1 MNLHQKLIEVRKVVP
16 YIPKGNKGAQYNY
29 VSSSDVL
36 GNCIAKMNELGVLLI
51 PSVVSAKVSDSVV
64 EGLNEKGQVI
74 KRTTTYFTELSMSM
88 KLVNAEKPDEFI
100 ESPWYGQGVD
110 IAGEKGVGKALT
122 YAEKYFLLKLFNIAT
137 DKDDPDTFQ
146 QKHGIGDETP
156 PPSSGKKDTKQTT
169 TQGQTA
175 PKSTEKPTQAPTAQP
190 TSQPVEPKPEPKPS
204 LPQEPNP
211 ESNKQKANFEQ
222 VNAFYAFVQHSGA
235 NEDIVKI
242 IQDHEVPN
250 RRLANGRFNWNDVS
264 SNECTRLCSLFE
276 TGEWQ
281 SVFHSI
287 LAADESAG
295 GGKAVS

>member
-1 MNLHQKLIEVRKVVP
+1 MNLHQKLVEVRKEVP
-16 YIPKGNKGAQYNY
+16 YIPKGNKGTQYNY

-36 GNCIAKMNELGVLLI
+36 GNCINKMNELGVLLI
-51 PSVVSAKVSDSVV
+51 PSVVSAKVSESVV

-122 YAEKYFLLKLFNIAT
+122 YAEKYFFLKLFNIAT

-156 PPSSGKKDTKQTT
+156 PSSSGKKDTKQTA

-175 PKSTEKPTQAPTAQP
+175 APKSAEKPVQPP
-190 TSQPVEPKPEPKPS
+190 TSQPASQSAKPETK
-204 LPQEPNP
+204 P
-211 ESNKQKANFEQ
+211 ESESKSNVVKLNFEQ
-222 VNAFYAFVQHSGA
+222 VNAFYQAVQNSGA
-235 NEDIVKI
+235 NEAIVNI
-242 IQDHEVPN
+242 ILDYKVPN
-250 RRLANGRFNWNDVS
+250 NRTEKNRFNWNNITLDTY
-264 SNECTRLCSLFE
+264 TRLCSLFE
-276 TGEWQ
+276 SGEWQ
-281 SVFHSI
+281 SEYNAI
-287 LAADESAG
+287 MAADES
-295 GGKAVS
+295 VSALTGAQ